1 MCTRL
6 NCLRLIPRPKPS
18 ILRLRHTSIHLRRYQ
33 VRGLN
38 GCRDGLETRTSRP
51 RPHSWSSVLWPRI
64 YGFLRWFP
72 WRAIS
77 RASALT
83 LLGDRKGIR
92 LAKNW
97 MLVCWWWWFDWSFAR
112 LMAPVVTTTS
122 IILCFSKHRLTQVH
136 LENGCLNGER
146 LHLTMS
152 SVCMCIYVYWQV
164 LSSVCKCI
172 CVLLGTVHSARLT
185 PVRWWGLERS

>member
-18 ILRLRHTSIHLRRYQ
+18 ILRLRHSSIHLRRYQ

-38 GCRDGLETRTSRP
+38 GCRDCLETRTSRP

-92 LAKNW
+92 PAKTG
-97 MLVCWWWWFDWSFAR
+97 CWFVGDDDLIGALHDLWLQLSPPPPSFFA
-112 LMAPVVTTTS
+112 
-122 IILCFSKHRLTQVH
+122 
-136 LENGCLNGER
+136 
-146 LHLTMS
+146 
-152 SVCMCIYVYWQV
+152 SVNT
-164 LSSVCKCI
+164 
-172 CVLLGTVHSARLT
+172 G
-185 PVRWWGLERS
+185 